1 MIDGPPSD
9 AGAAHDRITW
19 ASPVFAV
26 SPVGAPGAAVI
37 RSELWFAV
45 NMGTPAA
52 LPPAITTGQPSIIA
66 ARNVPAS
73 VLRIPRPGRLVQL
86 KGLDSSALRP
96 PETSFI

>member
-1 MIDGPPSD
+1 MIDAPPSD
-9 AGAAHDRITW
+9 AGAVHDRVTW
-19 ASPVFAV
+19 ASPALAV
-26 SPVGAPGAAVI
+26 SPVGAPGSAVI

-45 NMGTPAA
+45 NVGAPAA

-73 VLRIPRPGRLVQL
+73 VLRILGPGRLVQL
-86 KGLDSSALRP
+86 RGLDSSAPRP